1 MWTVRLRDRIVLGI
15 INKDLRKRIMA
26 TSDLTLERAI
36 DMCRIDEITNRR
48 LLDIKDTDER
58 VCKICK
64 GRNHF
69 AKVCK
74 KKHTKN
80 DYPKK
85 GAVNSKHKSRVKKI
99 NQGDDSE
106 DSEVEEEVYKIDKI
120 IDNSKQGGGV
130 LAEIKFWVN
139 KQWKNIKCELDKGAT
154 VSNGLNP
161 DYSKV
166 EAIQNFPRPEDK
178 KSLLRYLGMVNY
190 LGRYIKNLSQAT
202 NNLRLLTHNETKWNW
217 NQETEKEFN
226 NIKKIISNIN
236 TLKYYNVNEPI
247 ILECD
252 ASGYGLGVAAYQNN
266 GIIGFAS
273 RTLTKSE
280 QNFAQIEKEL
290 LAIVFGCVRFD
301 QLMVGNQIMVKT
313 DHKPL
318 INIFKKPLLKTP
330 KRLQRMLMLLQ
341 RYDLKITYV
350 SGKDNKVADALSRA
364 PLQYTDVEENKEA
377 HIFKIINEVKSTK
390 YLNVTSRRMK
400 EIKEETN
407 KDPDLQTLMKYIN
420 TGWPENKN
428 ILPFAI
434 KIYNQY
440 KHELSIQDGI
450 IYRGDQVLIPYKLR
464 RTMIDKVHTSHNGI
478 NATFNL

>member
-1 MWTVRLRDRIVLGI
+1 
-15 INKDLRKRIMA
+15 
-26 TSDLTLERAI
+26 
-36 DMCRIDEITNRR
+36 
-48 LLDIKDTDER
+48 
-58 VCKICK
+58 
-64 GRNHF
+64 
-69 AKVCK
+69 
-74 KKHTKN
+74 
-80 DYPKK
+80 
-85 GAVNSKHKSRVKKI
+85 
-99 NQGDDSE
+99 
-106 DSEVEEEVYKIDKI
+106 
-120 IDNSKQGGGV
+120 
-130 LAEIKFWVN
+130 
-139 KQWKNIKCELDKGAT
+139 
-154 VSNGLNP
+154 
-161 DYSKV
+161 
-166 EAIQNFPRPEDK
+166 
-178 KSLLRYLGMVNY
+178 MVNY

-428 ILPFAI
+428 ILLFAI

-478 NATFNL
+478 NATLNLAKSNLFWPGMTNDIKNKIKECSICLKYSDNQQTNDIKNKIKECSICLKYSDNQQKVPMNSHEIPVYPFQYVSMDVFTTDFEGKSSKFLVTVDHYSDYKEC